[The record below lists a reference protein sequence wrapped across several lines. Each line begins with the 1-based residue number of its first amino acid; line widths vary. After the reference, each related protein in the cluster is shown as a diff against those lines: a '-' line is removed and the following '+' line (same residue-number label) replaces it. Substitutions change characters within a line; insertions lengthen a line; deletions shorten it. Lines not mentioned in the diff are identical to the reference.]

1 MGRYGRGR
9 DQSVAVAALMKHA
22 DVSKNSVFT
31 SMLALNALDYVDDNA
46 KRYAA
51 TIKALPAKGKITPA
65 RMGNYVPNL
74 ISKTAADLGVK
85 VESRPKRP
93 RKKK

>member
-1 MGRYGRGR
+1 
-9 DQSVAVAALMKHA
+9 DTLMKHA

-51 TIKALPAKGKITPA
+51 TIKVLPAKGTITPA

-85 VESRPKRP
+85 VAPKPKRP
-93 RKKK
+93 RKRK